1 MPSISVA
8 LTIKFPHTCLLGVK
22 IFSNVSDYTVWNW
35 ILSQYAEDIVAILL
49 YISAFIVVIGLASR
63 ITHPHAKLPL
73 DHPFRPN
80 INKFKEQGSKPFTD
94 GYFNSIPLMF
104 RLNGER
110 K

>member
-22 IFSNVSDYTVWNW
+22 ICSGVSDYTFGNW

-63 ITHPHAKLPL
+63 ITHPQAKLPL
-73 DHPFRPN
+73 DHPFRPDF
-80 INKFKEQGSKPFTD
+80 NKLKEQGSKPFTD
-94 GYFNSIPLMF
+94 GYFNSIPFMF